1 MPQKPSRR
9 GFKNRVLAKLA
20 VEDFNLLAPHLA
32 PVDLPLRT
40 ALETSNK
47 RIETIYFLDRGF
59 ASVVANGSGEKPIEV
74 GMIGL
79 EGMTGLPV
87 VLGHDRA
94 AYDTYIQAAGSG
106 WAIGMANLRA
116 AMDKSV
122 QLHRSFLRCAHAFLL
137 QTTQTALANGRNKN
151 EERLARWLLM
161 ADDRI
166 DGGELPSHI
175 NFLRTS
181 PGSDAG
187 ATGPR
192 AQRAHQGR
200 TGIHRHPRPKR
211 VGEIFQWCVPP
222 TRLTT
227 GVLWAGE

>member
-1 MPQKPSRR
+1 MAKISSHR
-9 GFKNRVLAKLA
+9 GLQNRILSNLTRA
-20 VEDFNLLAPHLA
+20 DFALLAPHLA

-40 ALETSNK
+40 VLETSNK

-59 ASVVANGSGEKPIEV
+59 ASVVANGSSEKPIEV

-94 AYDTYIQAAGSG
+94 AHDTYIQAAGSG
-106 WAIGMANLRA
+106 WAIGTANLRT

-122 QLHRSFLRCAHAFLL
+122 QLHRSFLRCAHAFLM

-166 DGGELPSHI
+166 DGGELPLTHKLLAI
-175 NFLRTS
+175 MLGGHRPAVTLALKALERK
-181 PGSDAG
+181 GLIKAG
-187 ATGPR
+187 RGCIAILDRKGLVKFSNG
-192 AQRAHQGR
+192 AYL
-200 TGIHRHPRPKR
+200 
-211 VGEIFQWCVPP
+211 PP
-222 TRLTT
+222 D
-227 GVLWAGE
+227 